1 MLIYVLMPDWDAV
14 RQQFWV
20 DISHFPQFVATREL
34 GIPEALELFMG
45 DDGFLPRGVSPHVA
59 RPA

>member
-1 MLIYVLMPDWDAV
+1 MPDWDAV
-14 RQQFWV
+14 REQFWV